1 MTDSELGQRKIVQSS
16 YIDEQNK
23 DMIDPTKLRKGDLV
37 VTLVD
42 RPELRKGSQVIFQD
56 YSLGW
61 VIYDEIVPKGS
72 KLRYAGVFR
81 PKDLDYDSMFPPCA
95 DD

>member
-1 MTDSELGQRKIVQSS
+1 
-16 YIDEQNK
+16 
-23 DMIDPTKLRKGDLV
+23 MIDPTKLRKGDHV

-42 RPELRKGSQVIFQD
+42 RPNLRKGSSVIFQD

-61 VIYDEIVPKGS
+61 VIYDEQVPYGS

-81 PKDLDYDSMFPPCA
+81 PKDLDYDRFFLSYGFNES
-95 DD
+95 